1 MSGGV
6 DSATAA
12 VMAKE
17 AGYKTCAVT
26 LRMRPPEPET
36 EKVLQEVTTRLDIP
50 LHTLHREKEF
60 HDRVLVP
67 AALEYAAGRTPNPC
81 CDCNFNFKF
90 AELLAFAESLGADE
104 LWTGHYAVIDR
115 TPYGTALRRGLD
127 TAKDQSY
134 FLYRLTPDM
143 LKQVHFPLGSFT
155 KPEIREFAASRG
167 FEFAK
172 RPDSQDICFAVPDE
186 SCGETLRKAAGLPP
200 KPGRFVYNGKTVGRH
215 AGFHRFTIGQRNGH
229 GIALGKPAYI
239 SRINAKNADIELV
252 TDREKLACRAFRITR
267 VNSLV
272 PEIPAEGLSVQIRYR
287 SRPAPCK
294 IAILSADEWEITPEA
309 PLYAVTPGQA
319 GVLYLGDQVI
329 AGGVICL

>member
-1 MSGGV
+1 MQ
-6 DSATAA
+6 
-12 VMAKE
+12 
-17 AGYKTCAVT
+17 
-26 LRMRPPEPET
+26 
-36 EKVLQEVTTRLDIP
+36 EKIGASEV
-50 LHTLHREKEF
+50 
-60 HDRVLVP
+60 
-67 AALEYAAGRTPNPC
+67 
-81 CDCNFNFKF
+81 
-90 AELLAFAESLGADE
+90 
-104 LWTGHYAVIDR
+104 WTGHYAKITK
-115 TPYGTALRRGLD
+115 TPDAPSVLECAEDSG
-127 TAKDQSY
+127 KDQSY

-143 LKQVHFPLGSFT
+143 LQRVHFPLGSFT
-155 KPEIREFAASRG
+155 KPEIRAFAAGRG

-186 SCGETLRKAAGLPP
+186 SCGETLRKAAGLPL

-215 AGFHRFTIGQRNGH
+215 TGFHRFTIGQRNGH

-239 SRINAKNADIELV
+239 SGINAKNADIELV
-252 TDREKLACRAFRITR
+252 TDREKLACRTFRITH

-272 PEIPAEGLSVQIRYR
+272 PEIPQEGLSVQIRYR

-294 IAILSADEWEITPEA
+294 IAILSADEWEITPDT